1 MMRFGM
7 MQICI
12 MHFCIMRMCMIHFR
26 MKKGETAVN
35 PFRFG
40 EVVTQDSFCARPSL
54 SKTLREIIS
63 AGHNAVVLG
72 ERRTG
77 KTSLMLDTV
86 DRTGMRTIYAQLWA
100 VATLE
105 DIANRLLQGVVTM
118 TRQKG
123 NLIEMVSKAL
133 AHLRPVMEFDPVTG
147 QPSLT
152 IGRGEKLP
160 PSGLHGLFDFIGEFA
175 EQQKIVVILDEF
187 QDIQRLDRADAVLG
201 EIRGRIQTQT
211 GVPYLFAGSIR
222 HRMER
227 IFRDPSSP
235 FFKSFRTVEVG
246 PIDRERFQKFLRE
259 RFETGARKVRDE
271 TFPVIFDLAADN
283 PSDVQQ
289 LCSAIWE
296 RTAPGTE
303 IGLDFLPTALQH
315 IFATERKGYE
325 YLVRPLTNQQYACL
339 RALAEVGGKQPQSQ
353 AFLQA
358 SGIRVPSSVKR
369 ALQRLMDLEII
380 YGPEVDYKFFDP
392 FFRQW
397 LRHGFAP

>member
-1 MMRFGM
+1 
-7 MQICI
+7 MQ
-12 MHFCIMRMCMIHFR
+12 MCMIHFC
-26 MKKGETAVN
+26 MKKKELVGN

-40 EVVTQDSFCARPSL
+40 EIVTRDSFCSRPPL

-77 KTSLMLDTV
+77 KTSLMLDTAERIRGTRV
-86 DRTGMRTIYAQLWA
+86 VYAQLWA

-105 DIANRLLQGVVTM
+105 DVANRLLQGVVTM
-118 TRQKG
+118 TKQKG
-123 NLIEMVSKAL
+123 KLIEKAAKAL
-133 AHLRPVMEFDPVTG
+133 AHLRPVVEFDPVTG

-152 IGRGEKLP
+152 IGRGTELP

-187 QDIQRLDRADAVLG
+187 QDIQRLDRTEAVLG

-211 GVPYLFAGSIR
+211 AVPYLFAGSIR
-222 HRMER
+222 HRMDH

-246 PIDRERFQKFLRE
+246 PIDRKHFQSYLRE
-259 RFETGARKVRDE
+259 RFEQGGRNVRDE
-271 TFPVIFDLAADN
+271 TYPEIFDLAADN

-296 RTAPGTE
+296 RTVPGSK
-303 IGLDFLPTALQH
+303 IGPDFLPTALQH

-325 YLVRPLTNQQYACL
+325 YLIRPLTNQQLACL
-339 RALAEVGGKQPQSQ
+339 RALAETGGKHPQSQ
-353 AFLQA
+353 AFLRA
-358 SGIRVPSSVKR
+358 SGIRVPASVKR